1 MNFNT
6 LKEFLVKMRLIDETP
21 HPGFSMVLENGYTVS
36 IQWKEGNYCHVDG
49 SSAELAAWDK
59 DGNWVKL
66 SENDNKIFYVIGW
79 QSVDDALKFIIQI
92 SQK

>member
-21 HPGFSMVLENGYTVS
+21 QNGFHLVLDNGYTVS
-36 IQWKEGNYCHVDG
+36 IQWKEISYCHHDG

-59 DGNWVKL
+59 DGNWLKL
-66 SENDNKIFYVIGW
+66 SENDDVIGW
-79 QSVDDALKFIIQI
+79 QSVDDALKLIIEI